1 MGERLPRIDLP
12 LEGRCPAG
20 QRGVSP
26 THLRPRNP
34 AVRARPPFPSKAP
47 HAPQIRNVRLSPYP
61 PRLRRRRICRRRK
74 EGAEEAGAIFV
85 RQRLRDGR
93 ENLYGP
99 APQSFADDEE
109 IRAERRF
116 ETRLAGADGEES
128 AALLERE
135 RRFDSDLWVVEIETD
150 EIGTLLTL
158 VDQPKA

>member
-1 MGERLPRIDLP
+1 MRLKSEMFVSALIR
-12 LEGRCPAG
+12 RVFAAG
-20 QRGVSP
+20 GFA
-26 THLRPRNP
+26 
-34 AVRARPPFPSKAP
+34 AVEK
-47 HAPQIRNVRLSPYP
+47 
-61 PRLRRRRICRRRK
+61 K
-74 EGAEEAGAIFV
+74 GAEEAGAIFI

-99 APQSFADDEE
+99 APQSFADDED

-158 VDQPKA
+158 IDQPKA

>member
-1 MGERLPRIDLP
+1 M
-12 LEGRCPAG
+12 
-20 QRGVSP
+20 
-26 THLRPRNP
+26 HLRPPKISIAKP
-34 AVRARPPFPSKAP
+34 APPFPFESTPMRLKSEMFVSAL
-47 HAPQIRNVRLSPYP
+47 IRRVFAAGGFAAVE
-61 PRLRRRRICRRRK
+61 K
-74 EGAEEAGAIFV
+74 KGAEEAGAIFI

-109 IRAERRF
+109 VRAERRF

>member
-1 MGERLPRIDLP
+1 MRLKSEMFVSALIR
-12 LEGRCPAG
+12 RVFAAG
-20 QRGVSP
+20 GFA
-26 THLRPRNP
+26 
-34 AVRARPPFPSKAP
+34 AVEK
-47 HAPQIRNVRLSPYP
+47 
-61 PRLRRRRICRRRK
+61 K
-74 EGAEEAGAIFV
+74 GAEEAGAIFV

-99 APQSFADDEE
+99 APQSFAEDEDI

-116 ETRLAGADGEES
+116 ETRLAGVEGEES

-150 EIGTLLTL
+150 DIGTLLTL

>member
-1 MGERLPRIDLP
+1 MRKEESITTRTGIGLPP
-12 LEGRCPAG
+12 
-20 QRGVSP
+20 
-26 THLRPRNP
+26 
-34 AVRARPPFPSKAP
+34 PSKAP
-47 HAPQIRNVRLSPYP
+47 PMRLKSEIFVSALIRRVFSAGGFAAVE
-61 PRLRRRRICRRRK
+61 K
-74 EGAEEAGAIFV
+74 KGAEEAGAIFI

-99 APQSFADDEE
+99 APQSFAEDEE

-116 ETRLAGADGEES
+116 ETRLAGVEGEES

-158 VDQPKA
+158 VDQPKI

>member
-1 MGERLPRIDLP
+1 MRLKSEIFVSALIR
-12 LEGRCPAG
+12 RVFAAG
-20 QRGVSP
+20 GFA
-26 THLRPRNP
+26 
-34 AVRARPPFPSKAP
+34 AVEK
-47 HAPQIRNVRLSPYP
+47 
-61 PRLRRRRICRRRK
+61 K
-74 EGAEEAGAIFV
+74 GAEEAGAIFV

-99 APQSFADDEE
+99 APQSFAEDEDI

-116 ETRLAGADGEES
+116 ETRLAGVGGEES

-150 EIGTLLTL
+150 DIGTLLTL

>member
-1 MGERLPRIDLP
+1 MRLKSEMFVSALIR
-12 LEGRCPAG
+12 RVFTAG
-20 QRGVSP
+20 GFA
-26 THLRPRNP
+26 
-34 AVRARPPFPSKAP
+34 AVEK
-47 HAPQIRNVRLSPYP
+47 
-61 PRLRRRRICRRRK
+61 K
-74 EGAEEAGAIFV
+74 GAEEAGAIFV

-116 ETRLAGADGEES
+116 ETRLSGVEADES
-128 AALLERE
+128 AALLEKE

-158 VDQPKA
+158 VDQPRS